1 MVQVRVLLSTAGLP
15 VLQVVLRML
24 QVVRTSRV
32 ASSYRALLEM
42 ALQNITPAK
51 SVFAEVARI
60 GALAGVSKQMALEM
74 FQVQVRLVTM
84 WALVLALGIL
94 GSVSRCL
101 ASSGRGPAGMGW

>member
-60 GALAGVSKQMALEM
+60 GALAGVCETSAPGQRLSKHWTHVEADG
-74 FQVQVRLVTM
+74 
-84 WALVLALGIL
+84 A
-94 GSVSRCL
+94 
-101 ASSGRGPAGMGW
+101 